1 MTRAFCERE
10 LARHRSG
17 WRRPVSNLR
26 QRQILAVAASPD
38 FRLALA
44 QPDDSGEHNSS
55 AMGTRA
61 SPGAT
66 ALATV

>member
-38 FRLALA
+38 YAA
-44 QPDDSGEHNSS
+44 ITSGYVATKMNVLSVM
-55 AMGTRA
+55 ATGPL
-61 SPGAT
+61 SP
-66 ALATV
+66 